1 MGTDVKKEV
10 IVTYET
16 LYDALRRE
24 KLRDDLQALPAA
36 FFSDVL
42 VYLREKQQSYDES
55 FSKMDI
61 FSLGEREKLSVQI
74 QNIRKI
80 LKDLYDRRE
89 KKIVDIAI
97 NKSRTQSNIID
108 TSNMLLHEKSFY
120 RMLTGVFDK
129 FRMDV
134 LLKLF
139 ELKEPFVEQD
149 IADSAGQKSVQSIA
163 LELEKKTKLVKFLQ
177 ATEQFVGKEL
187 ELYGPFEANDQ
198 VYLPSEIADVLISKG
213 SALEAEV
220 EEE

>member
-1 MGTDVKKEV
+1 MSDEKKEV

-16 LYDALRRE
+16 LYDALRSE
-24 KLRDDLQALPAA
+24 KLRDGLQALSKD

-42 VYLREKQQSYDES
+42 AYLREKQQAYDES

-89 KKIVDIAI
+89 KKIVDTAI

-108 TSNMLLHEKSFY
+108 TSNMLQHEKSLY

-139 ELKEPFVEQD
+139 ELKEPFVEPD
-149 IADSAGQKSVQSIA
+149 TVAAGQNSAQSSA
-163 LELEKKTKLVKFLQ
+163 SDAEKKTKLVKFLQ

-198 VYLPSEIADVLISKG
+198 VYLPSEIADILINKG
-213 SALEAEV
+213 SALEAE
-220 EEE
+220 EE